1 MGEDRLGRICPKN
14 PIFEPAGKLGFSLA
28 QKYVVG
34 ASESFLS
41 GQGDLTCLGGA
52 SAAHNKAAPGGS
64 TLNLCEGQRLGV
76 PPDCPSISMDNRGD
90 LGVACGVSADGG
102 VGCLAFWDRV
112 TEAFFQI
119 RSVRSSF
126 FGCNHSICIKA
137 NNGHPARWF
146 SS

>member
-1 MGEDRLGRICPKN
+1 MVDPPALLCTPNRALRQRTFHVLIMGT
-14 PIFEPAGKLGFSLA
+14 
-28 QKYVVG
+28 YHV
-34 ASESFLS
+34 
-41 GQGDLTCLGGA
+41 LT
-52 SAAHNKAAPGGS
+52 
-64 TLNLCEGQRLGV
+64 T
-76 PPDCPSISMDNRGD
+76 CPSISMDNRGD

-137 NNGHPARWF
+137 NNGHPARWL